1 MMSDRYEGFD
11 YSRLISWGPRLERE
25 WPFLNSVLRDVRPA
39 RVLDMGSGT
48 GEHARF
54 LASHGFSVVGID
66 SSSTMIE
73 RARAATNEA
82 AVEFIEGDMTDAV
95 ASAGRGFGAA
105 LCLGNA
111 LPHLLTDEEIRRFAA
126 SARAVVVP
134 GGPLVVQLLNYDRI
148 EAKKERA
155 LPLTFLRDPDDP
167 SATIIFLRPMELRTG
182 GRLIFMPTM
191 LKMRSEEE
199 PPVEVVS
206 SRRVE
211 IRGWRRDELAEAL
224 GAAGF
229 GSVESWGGYDGSA
242 FVADES
248 RDVILVAR

>member
-1 MMSDRYEGFD
+1 MSDRYEGFD

-25 WPFLNSVLRDVRPA
+25 WPFLDSVLRDVSPA
-39 RVLDMGSGT
+39 RLLDLGSGT

-73 RARAATNEA
+73 RARASTKEES
-82 AVEFIEGDMTDAV
+82 VEFIDGDMTDA
-95 ASAGRGFGAA
+95 APTAGRGFGAA

-111 LPHLLTDEEIRRFAA
+111 LPHLLSDDEIRRFAT
-126 SARAVVVP
+126 SARDVIVP
-134 GGPLVVQLLNYDRI
+134 GGPLVIQLLNYDRI

-167 SATIIFLRPMELRTG
+167 AATIIFLRAMELREG

-191 LKMRSEEE
+191 LKMKSEAE
-199 PPVEVVS
+199 PPIEVVS

-211 IRGWRRDELAEAL
+211 IRGWRRHELEAAL
-224 GAAGF
+224 RTAGF
-229 GSVESWGGYDGSA
+229 GFVESWGGYDRSP
-242 FVADES
+242 FVAEES